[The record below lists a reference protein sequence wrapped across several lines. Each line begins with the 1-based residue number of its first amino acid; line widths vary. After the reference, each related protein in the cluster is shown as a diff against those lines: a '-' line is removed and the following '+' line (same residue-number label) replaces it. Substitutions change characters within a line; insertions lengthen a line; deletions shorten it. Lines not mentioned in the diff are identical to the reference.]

1 LIQIKTAL
9 KQLSNK
15 ITDDDLRPLLQ
26 KWTHT
31 RTLKRFEHLSN
42 YGEIESMLYF
52 IIKGSFRTYITHKD
66 KEEVEVF
73 GFPNNFCCS
82 YVSFLTQ
89 QPALHQLQA
98 LSKSE
103 VIGIKRADF
112 YTAIHNN
119 WNLENFCRRQTE
131 QLIINRV
138 ERALLLRSYI
148 VQNDQEYCDV
158 LRGPNEIYCDYVSFL
173 TQQPGRYYLQALSN
187 AELIGISRENHRQL
201 GEDNWNIERVWRL
214 ETEKLFIYRTAR
226 DHILRLAAKDR
237 IKHLLFIRPALFQHI
252 PHKYIASYLRM
263 TPETF
268 SREIATLTGL

>member
-138 ERALLLRSYI
+138 ERALLLRSSSI
-148 VQNDQEYCDV
+148 EKVKLLLESN
-158 LRGPNEIYCDYVSFL
+158 PNIF
-173 TQQPGRYYLQALSN
+173 
-187 AELIGISRENHRQL
+187 QL
-201 GEDNWNIERVWRL
+201 V
-214 ETEKLFIYRTAR
+214 
-226 DHILRLAAKDR
+226 
-237 IKHLLFIRPALFQHI
+237 
-252 PHKYIASYLRM
+252 PHKYIASYLNM
-263 TPETF
+263 SP
-268 SREIATLTGL
+268 ATLSRMINKLRSV